1 MKQGN
6 KMFFY
11 VISVAFGWKAEFV
24 IAVFA
29 KQKNI
34 FWVHDLQKLLRSTLN
49 TYLCES
55 GCKNCS
61 FFGKFGVF
69 CFLET
74 PVLRFALLPYYR
86 QYFMR
91 LSTKFSVISMKLI
104 GSLKIQRSR
113 RLTLLGKT
121 TKTHKYQSLVNFKE
135 QKFFICLSISFFC
148 FFFVCL
154 CF

>member
-1 MKQGN
+1 MLDWQDRLHKIKSNEFTNKRYEYWGSSNSNMKQGN

-34 FWVHDLQKLLRSTLN
+34 FWVHDLQKLFRSTLN

-74 PVLRFALLPYYR
+74 PVLRFALLAYYR
-86 QYFMR
+86 RNMLFHFFMVHNISPIMN
-91 LSTKFSVISMKLI
+91 LQSWTKYLRQTVIFM
-104 GSLKIQRSR
+104 
-113 RLTLLGKT
+113 
-121 TKTHKYQSLVNFKE
+121 
-135 QKFFICLSISFFC
+135 
-148 FFFVCL
+148 
-154 CF
+154 

>member
-1 MKQGN
+1 MNLPTKDMNTEVARTLIWNKVMKC
-6 KMFFY
+6 FFY

-74 PVLRFALLPYYR
+74 PVLRFVLLAYYR
-86 QYFMR
+86 RNM
-91 LSTKFSVISMKLI
+91 LI
-104 GSLKIQRSR
+104 
-113 RLTLLGKT
+113 
-121 TKTHKYQSLVNFKE
+121 H
-135 QKFFICLSISFFC
+135 FFIVHNISTIMNLQSWTKYLRQTVIFM
-148 FFFVCL
+148 
-154 CF
+154 